1 MLLFKEAKVYEQ
13 INYKK
18 KTIKEKTPKKRVVNQ

>member
-18 KTIKEKTPKKRVVNQ
+18 KNNKGKNTKKKSC